1 MMIVNLQT
9 KRGRR
14 GATKGEGGETSCMP
28 EHAERDVYRLI
39 PRLWT
44 VVRTSEPL
52 QTGPALPHVGQFQY
66 TQYTRIS
73 PGGPW
78 TGIENVIA
86 AIFKHGSL

>member
-1 MMIVNLQT
+1 MD
-9 KRGRR
+9 GRAYIGTVAGR
-14 GATKGEGGETSCMP
+14 PGSAPRSDYGRSC
-28 EHAERDVYRLI
+28 V
-39 PRLWT
+39 
-44 VVRTSEPL
+44 